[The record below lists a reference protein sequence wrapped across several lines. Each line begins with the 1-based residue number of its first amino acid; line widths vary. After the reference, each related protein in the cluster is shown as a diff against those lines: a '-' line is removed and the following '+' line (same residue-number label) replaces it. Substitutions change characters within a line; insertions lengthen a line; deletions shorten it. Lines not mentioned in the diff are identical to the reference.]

1 MLWERGV
8 MVVPDFVANAGTAGG
23 LTVFLA
29 GQAPLDPPT
38 IYRVIGDRI
47 AEATVR
53 VLEKARET
61 GTTPRQAAEEEAIKF
76 LEANREVSGF
86 RAPETG

>member
-1 MLWERGV
+1 
-8 MVVPDFVANAGTAGG
+8 
-23 LTVFLA
+23 VFLA
-29 GQAPLDPPT
+29 GQAPLHPPT

-53 VLEKARET
+53 VLNKAKET
-61 GTTPRQAAEEEAIKF
+61 GTTPRKAAEQEAMKF
-76 LEANREVSGF
+76 LEANREVCGF